1 MFSHETKDEMNTF
14 NNKQE
19 FIITQ
24 DNVNIKTI
32 ISYNDKL
39 MSFELKEENIF
50 PKKEYHKITS
60 LDELI
65 KIDKI
70 FRLFDSLEEVLDFF
84 KKIIT
89 NKNLSIIKEN
99 ENEIK
104 LKIYNS
110 LFENYFF
117 INIPLKKPDI
127 KTEMNNITQYI
138 ISLNNKINELEKKVN
153 ENKKEINE
161 LKNYEK
167 EFKEFKEKITAD
179 INILKKDYE
188 NNIKEKIIEINQI
201 KENSTK
207 EINEFKIKI
216 NEMQSIVNEYDKL
229 KKIQIEKDNFLL
241 KNSNIVKFN
250 EQNIIDS
257 WFDKKPTKFN
267 LLFDSRKDGDAI
279 STIDSKCAKKCPKIV
294 FIKTTKGY
302 RFGSFTTIFWPKN
315 DNTWGYDENS
325 FLFSLDT
332 KSKYK
337 AKDKYSVLNQYNNDL
352 YFGNGDI
359 DLSNNFTNKTENN
372 VNKSSYDIPSQY
384 ELNGGEKNFTVLC
397 CEIYQIEF

>member
-84 KKIIT
+84 KKIIN
-89 NKNLSIIKEN
+89 NKNLSIIKDN

-127 KTEMNNITQYI
+127 KT
-138 ISLNNKINELEKKVN
+138 
-153 ENKKEINE
+153 
-161 LKNYEK
+161 
-167 EFKEFKEKITAD
+167 
-179 INILKKDYE
+179 
-188 NNIKEKIIEINQI
+188 
-201 KENSTK
+201 
-207 EINEFKIKI
+207 
-216 NEMQSIVNEYDKL
+216 
-229 KKIQIEKDNFLL
+229 
-241 KNSNIVKFN
+241 
-250 EQNIIDS
+250 
-257 WFDKKPTKFN
+257 
-267 LLFDSRKDGDAI
+267 
-279 STIDSKCAKKCPKIV
+279 
-294 FIKTTKGY
+294 
-302 RFGSFTTIFWPKN
+302 
-315 DNTWGYDENS
+315 
-325 FLFSLDT
+325 
-332 KSKYK
+332 
-337 AKDKYSVLNQYNNDL
+337 
-352 YFGNGDI
+352 
-359 DLSNNFTNKTENN
+359 
-372 VNKSSYDIPSQY
+372 
-384 ELNGGEKNFTVLC
+384 
-397 CEIYQIEF
+397 

>member
-1 MFSHETKDEMNTF
+1 MFSHETKNEMNTF
-14 NNKQE
+14 NNKQK

-39 MSFELKEENIF
+39 ISFELKEENIF
-50 PKKEYHKITS
+50 IKKEYHKITS

-84 KKIIT
+84 KKIIN
-89 NKNLSIIKEN
+89 NKNLSIIKDN

-110 LFENYFF
+110 LIENYFF

-127 KTEMNNITQYI
+127 KTEMNNMTQYI
-138 ISLNNKINELEKKVN
+138 ISLNNKINELEKKLN

-188 NNIKEKIIEINQI
+188 NNLKEKIIEINQL

-207 EINEFKIKI
+207 EINDFRIKI

-229 KKIQIEKDNFLL
+229 KKIQI
-241 KNSNIVKFN
+241 
-250 EQNIIDS
+250 
-257 WFDKKPTKFN
+257 
-267 LLFDSRKDGDAI
+267 
-279 STIDSKCAKKCPKIV
+279 
-294 FIKTTKGY
+294 
-302 RFGSFTTIFWPKN
+302 
-315 DNTWGYDENS
+315 
-325 FLFSLDT
+325 
-332 KSKYK
+332 
-337 AKDKYSVLNQYNNDL
+337 
-352 YFGNGDI
+352 
-359 DLSNNFTNKTENN
+359 
-372 VNKSSYDIPSQY
+372 
-384 ELNGGEKNFTVLC
+384 
-397 CEIYQIEF
+397 